1 MGSEIPR
8 IVSVDD
14 HVVEPPGLWV
24 DQAPSGLVD
33 RVPRVVRTKAYNAGW
48 VEGDGWQVVEDASH
62 PAATWA
68 DKWVYEDSEVFIT
81 KGFAAAGTDHG
92 DLDRVPLNY
101 DEHMRPGCFD
111 KDARLEDM
119 DRNHTDVS
127 LCFPT
132 VPRFCGQF
140 FLNRRDPSL
149 AAECIRM
156 YNDWTIDEWCAGS
169 AAGRLVPVVIVPLWD
184 VALATAEIRRC
195 AAKGAHAVAF
205 TESPT
210 ALGFPSLYTGH
221 WDPFIAACAETD
233 TVINMHIG
241 SSSTVASTSPDA
253 PPIATTTLLFQYGM
267 YAVIDWLLS
276 GVLARNPDVRIAMSE
291 AQAGWLPYILDRLD
305 KLWARGD
312 VANDLAHLEVPP
324 SEYARRQIFSCL
336 FDDLQAL
343 RNRDAIGMSQLMF
356 ETDYPHADSTWP
368 GSADVARRLVDEV
381 GLDEHDTWRLVRGN
395 AIDCYRLD
403 RYFSVPRLEPT
414 LAGG

>member
-1 MGSEIPR
+1 
-8 IVSVDD
+8 
-14 HVVEPPGLWV
+14 
-24 DQAPSGLVD
+24 
-33 RVPRVVRTKAYNAGW
+33 
-48 VEGDGWQVVEDASH
+48 
-62 PAATWA
+62 
-68 DKWVYEDSEVFIT
+68 
-81 KGFAAAGTDHG
+81 
-92 DLDRVPLNY
+92 
-101 DEHMRPGCFD
+101 
-111 KDARLEDM
+111 
-119 DRNHTDVS
+119 
-127 LCFPT
+127 
-132 VPRFCGQF
+132 
-140 FLNRRDPSL
+140 
-149 AAECIRM
+149 
-156 YNDWTIDEWCAGS
+156 
-169 AAGRLVPVVIVPLWD
+169 
-184 VALATAEIRRC
+184 
-195 AAKGAHAVAF
+195 
-205 TESPT
+205 
-210 ALGFPSLYTGH
+210 
-221 WDPFIAACAETD
+221 
-233 TVINMHIG
+233 MHIG

-312 VANDLAHLEVPP
+312 VANDLAHLVEPP